1 MYEKVIRDIIDKIV
15 DKLYNIDY
23 FVLMTIDIVNAHITH
38 TINAI
43 DINFALRVK
52 DWEFVKK
59 AYVKTVLANIIHDIR
74 CTRFAEK
81 SITDEDKNRMV
92 KMFTD
97 ILSPHEYEKYANEI
111 IEDVERLIANAS
123 ETKSKK

>member
-1 MYEKVIRDIIDKIV
+1 MSEEVIKDMVEKLVSRVYELDLD
-15 DKLYNIDY
+15 
-23 FVLMTIDIVNAHITH
+23 VLRSLVIVNAHITH
-38 TINAI
+38 TINAV
-43 DINFALRVK
+43 DLNFALRVK
-52 DWEFVKK
+52 DWEFVKR
-59 AYVKTVLANIIHDIR
+59 ACVKTALANIIHDIR

-111 IEDVERLIANAS
+111 IEDVERSIANAL